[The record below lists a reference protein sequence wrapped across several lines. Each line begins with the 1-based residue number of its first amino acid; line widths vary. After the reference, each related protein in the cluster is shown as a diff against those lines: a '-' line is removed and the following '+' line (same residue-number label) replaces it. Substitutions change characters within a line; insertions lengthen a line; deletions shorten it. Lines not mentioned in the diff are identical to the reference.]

1 MIAVRNAK
9 KYKFINIWMISIILL
24 ISILLN
30 IVLYKGMM
38 NYYELLYAAELDP
51 LGLDHFQNQPIQQ
64 LGNDPIV
71 VFFGDSRAAQ
81 WTNPHLDDFTF
92 INRGIGN
99 QTSAQVAGRF
109 EAHIKPLRPNIVIIQ
124 VGINDLKTIPL
135 FPERKQEIISDYE
148 SNIRTIIQDSQGIN
162 ATVILTTIFPAGR
175 NVPFTRRLVWSDDIY
190 KAIKEVNEFI
200 LGLADERV
208 IVFDAANLLAD
219 PDGKIQPGYSSDLL
233 HLNTEGYDVL
243 NQELVK
249 ILTRIK

>member
-38 NYYELLYAAELDP
+38 NYYESLYALEIDP

-175 NVPFTRRLVWSDDIY
+175 NVPFTRRLVWSADIY